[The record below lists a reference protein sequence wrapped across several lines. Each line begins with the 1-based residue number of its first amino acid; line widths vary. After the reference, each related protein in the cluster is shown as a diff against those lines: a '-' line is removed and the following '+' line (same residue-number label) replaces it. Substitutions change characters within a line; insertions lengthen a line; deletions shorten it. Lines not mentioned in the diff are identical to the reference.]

1 MTKVSSSLG
10 KLLVFLLIQ
19 TLAVVISAEAKRA
32 ASSDLPMRSRRDE
45 SILLESTPLLKR
57 NRREVKVISGQYSFG
72 LGDNE
77 GEKLLARDDE
87 IKSQEAQVNDAT
99 EEDNFWNRFLGDIV
113 SSSFTETPTND
124 PSNSPTNAP
133 SAVPSVA
140 PFALPSAAP
149 SEYPSGAPSSAPSA
163 SPSNAPT
170 GLCIVEVCI
179 EIIFKGLDST
189 IWL

>member
-99 EEDNFWNRFLGDIV
+99 EEDNFWNRF
-113 SSSFTETPTND
+113 F
-124 PSNSPTNAP
+124 
-133 SAVPSVA
+133 
-140 PFALPSAAP
+140 
-149 SEYPSGAPSSAPSA
+149 Y
-163 SPSNAPT
+163 
-170 GLCIVEVCI
+170 
-179 EIIFKGLDST
+179 
-189 IWL
+189 